1 MSLSAPA
8 PRRPIFTRRIV
19 CEGFEREDG
28 LYDLEAR
35 VTDTTPDPKARNPRH
50 DMHLRLTVDLEYT
63 VRAIEVKTLSAPNE
77 ECFIVEP
84 PHQQLVGKNIMRG
97 WRKAV
102 TEAVGGDI
110 GCTHIRELLMTAATG
125 VYQTLA
131 GRVKRERPAGEL
143 PGVAGTCKAWA
154 LDGKLI
160 RTEFPMFYKPREKQE
175 A

>member
-1 MSLSAPA
+1 MKLSTPA
-8 PRRPIFTRRIV
+8 PRKHIFTRQIF

-28 LYDLEAR
+28 LYDIEAR
-35 VTDTTPDPKARNPRH
+35 VTDTTPDPARRNPRH
-50 DMHLRLTVDLEYT
+50 DMQLRLTVDSGYM
-63 VRAIEVKTLSAPNE
+63 VRAIEVHTYSAPNE

-84 PHQQLVGKNIMRG
+84 PHQGLVGKSIMRG

-102 TEAVGGDI
+102 TETVGGDI
-110 GCTHIRELLMTAATG
+110 GCTHIRELLMTAGTV

-131 GRVKRERPAGEL
+131 GRAKSERPSDEL

-154 LDGKLI
+154 LDGKII
-160 RTEFPMFYKPREKQE
+160 RTEFPLHYRPREKQE